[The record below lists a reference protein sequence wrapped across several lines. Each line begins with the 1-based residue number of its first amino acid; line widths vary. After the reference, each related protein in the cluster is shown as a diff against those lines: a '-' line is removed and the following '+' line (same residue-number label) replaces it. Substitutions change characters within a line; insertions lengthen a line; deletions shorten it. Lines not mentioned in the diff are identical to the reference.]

1 MEQHVKTTT
10 RRPLFSLG
18 DVVITPG
25 ALAAFV
31 AANAYITP
39 YLARHQQGIW
49 GMLDPHDIRANDH
62 ALTVGARVLSAY
74 HLTDDTTIWMIT
86 EADRSSTCVLL
97 PEEY

>member
-1 MEQHVKTTT
+1 MEHHEAPT

-31 AANAYITP
+31 AASAYITP
-39 YLARHQQGIW
+39 YLAQHQQGAW
-49 GMLDPHDIRANDH
+49 GDLDPADIQTNEQ
-62 ALTVGARVLSAY
+62 ALKVGARLLSTY
-74 HLTDDTTIWMIT
+74 HLTDGTTIWIIT

-97 PEEY
+97 PSEY

>member
-1 MEQHVKTTT
+1 MQQEQEPT

-39 YLARHQQGIW
+39 YLAQHQQGAW
-49 GMLDPHDIRANDH
+49 GQLDPDDLRANEQAVQH
-62 ALTVGARVLSAY
+62 GARLLSAY
-74 HLTDDTTIWMIT
+74 HLPDDTTIWIIT
-86 EADRSSTCVLL
+86 AADRSSTCVLL
-97 PEEY
+97 PDDY

>member
-1 MEQHVKTTT
+1 MDQQQHST

-39 YLARHQQGIW
+39 YLVQPQQGAW
-49 GMLDPHDIRANDH
+49 GDLDPADIQTNEQ
-62 ALTVGARVLSAY
+62 ALKVGARLLSTY
-74 HLTDDTTIWMIT
+74 HLTDGTTIWIIT
-86 EADRSSTCVLL
+86 EADRSSTCVLV
-97 PEEY
+97 PSEY

>member
-1 MEQHVKTTT
+1 MQQDQEPT

-31 AANAYITP
+31 AASAYITP
-39 YLARHQQGIW
+39 YLARHQQGLW
-49 GMLDPHDIRANDH
+49 GDLDPEDSRANDH
-62 ALTVGARVLSAY
+62 AVQVGARLLSAY
-74 HLTDDTTIWMIT
+74 QLPDTTTIWIIT

-97 PEEY
+97 PNEY

>member
-1 MEQHVKTTT
+1 MQQEQEPT

-31 AANAYITP
+31 AAHTYITP
-39 YLARHQQGIW
+39 YLARHQQGGW
-49 GMLDPHDIRANDH
+49 GDLDPEDRRANDH
-62 ALTVGARVLSAY
+62 AVQVGARLRSAY
-74 HLTDDTTIWMIT
+74 QLPDTTTIWVIT
-86 EADRSSTCVLL
+86 EADCSSTTVLL

>member
-1 MEQHVKTTT
+1 MQQQPPPT

-39 YLARHQQGIW
+39 YLAHHQQGAW
-49 GMLDPHDIRANDH
+49 GDLDPDDIRANER
-62 ALTVGARVLSAY
+62 ALKTGARLLSAY
-74 HLTDDTTIWMIT
+74 QLPDGTTIWMIT

-97 PEEY
+97 PSDY

>member
-1 MEQHVKTTT
+1 MEHHEAPT
-10 RRPLFSLG
+10 RRPLFSFG

-39 YLARHQQGIW
+39 YLAHHQQDARGD
-49 GMLDPHDIRANDH
+49 LDPTDIQANERA
-62 ALTVGARVLSAY
+62 LKTGARLLSAY
-74 HLTDDTTIWMIT
+74 QLPDGTTMWMIT

-97 PEEY
+97 PSDY

>member
-1 MEQHVKTTT
+1 MEHQEEPT

-31 AANAYITP
+31 TANAYITL
-39 YLARHQQGIW
+39 YLARHQQGAW
-49 GMLDPHDIRANDH
+49 GQLDPDDIRANDH
-62 ALTVGARVLSAY
+62 ALTVGARLLSAY
-74 HLTDDTTIWMIT
+74 RLPDTTTIWIIT

-97 PEEY
+97 PDAY

>member
-1 MEQHVKTTT
+1 MQQEQEPT

-31 AANAYITP
+31 AASAYITP
-39 YLARHQQGIW
+39 YLARHQQGAW
-49 GMLDPHDIRANDH
+49 GNLDPADIRANEH
-62 ALTVGARVLSAY
+62 AVQVGARLLSAY
-74 HLTDDTTIWMIT
+74 HLTDGTTIWIIT

>member
-1 MEQHVKTTT
+1 MQQDQEPT

-39 YLARHQQGIW
+39 YLARHQQGAW
-49 GMLDPHDIRANDH
+49 GDLDPADSRTNQQ
-62 ALTVGARVLSAY
+62 ALQHGARLLSAY
-74 HLTDDTTIWMIT
+74 HLKENTTIWIIT
-86 EADRSSTCVLL
+86 EADVRHVMA
-97 PEEY
+97 